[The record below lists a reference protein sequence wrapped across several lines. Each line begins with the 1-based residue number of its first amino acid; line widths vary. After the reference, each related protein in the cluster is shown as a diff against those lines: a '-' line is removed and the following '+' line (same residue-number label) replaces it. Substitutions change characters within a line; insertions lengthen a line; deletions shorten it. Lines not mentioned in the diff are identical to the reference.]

1 MPIYHITPINNLS
14 SILNLGGLVANSRL
28 KQEKINYQDISYEHI
43 QDRRGRTP
51 VPCGAG
57 GYLHD
62 YVPFYFAPR
71 SPMLYTINRGNVL
84 NYQGGQNLVI
94 YLVADINTIEA
105 EGLDFAFTDGHAA
118 MDYTSFFTDLEDLEY
133 EIDWDIMEEKY
144 WSNTDDDP
152 DRKRRRQAEFLVHHF
167 FPWHLIREIGVMNTK
182 IQIKVREILQKF
194 NKQTPVEVYS
204 EWYYS

>member
-1 MPIYHITPINNLS
+1 MPIYHITHINNLS

-28 KQEKINYQDISYEHI
+28 KQEKINYQDIAYGHI

-51 VPCGAG
+51 VPCSGG

-71 SPMLYTINRGNVL
+71 SPMLYAINKGTVSS
-84 NYQGGQNLVI
+84 YQEGQNSVI
-94 YLVADINTIEA
+94 YLVTDINTIEA

-118 MDYTSFFTDLEDLEY
+118 MDYTSFFTNLEDLEY

-144 WSNTDDDP
+144 WRDTDDDP
-152 DRKRRRQAEFLVHHF
+152 DRKRRRQAEFLVYRF
-167 FPWHLIREIGVMNTK
+167 FPWQLIHEIGVINAG
-182 IQIKVREILQKF
+182 IQARVKEILQGF
-194 NKQTPVEVYS
+194 DIQTPVKICS
-204 EWYYS
+204 QWYY